1 MTANDSLTE
10 ESELTP
16 KQEQFI
22 AALVAGNSIVVAA
35 AAVGIG
41 EKTAHRW
48 LKQPLFQGVY
58 KAAKQ
63 WAFDEALSE
72 LRDNVNLAIATLKR
86 NMTNDEEVPSTQV
99 RAIQVRAATVWLT
112 QAVQVHKMEELEARL
127 QELEAALKAKMV

>member
-99 RAIQVRAATVWLT
+99 RAIQVRAATVWLA